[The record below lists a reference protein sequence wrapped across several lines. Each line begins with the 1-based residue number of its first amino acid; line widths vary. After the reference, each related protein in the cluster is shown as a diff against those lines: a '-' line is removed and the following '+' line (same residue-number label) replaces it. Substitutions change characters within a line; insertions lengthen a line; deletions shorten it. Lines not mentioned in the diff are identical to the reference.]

1 MRNSQAYLS
10 GLSENQMP
18 QGTTLVNP
26 AADWRIVVEQR
37 A

>member
-1 MRNSQAYLS
+1 LL

-18 QGTTLVNP
+18 QGTTLLNS
-26 AADWRIVVEQR
+26 AADWRIVVQHR